1 MSQPAVPLEWQ
12 EHVRESIL
20 FGLLFKVAMVDQQTL
35 RQIPLSLSYVH
46 LLDHLSRWAERRHHY
61 LRRALLDRGC
71 EVIGTQ
77 TKGGLYRVQVRLNGY
92 VHELRYSP
100 ELLRAEC
107 QARVQQ
113 WLTGEKQPDDVGKG
127 STSRGLVKNQRLI

>member
-1 MSQPAVPLEWQ
+1 MSQSTVPPEWQ

-35 RQIPLSLSYVH
+35 RQIPLSLSYIH
-46 LLDHLSRWAERRHHY
+46 LLEHLSRWAERRHHD

-71 EVIGTQ
+71 EVIGAQ
-77 TKGGLYRVQVRLNGY
+77 TKEGLYRVQVRLNGY
-92 VHELRYSP
+92 VHEFLYSP

-107 QARVQQ
+107 QERVQQ
-113 WLTGEKQPDDVGKG
+113 WLTGETQQGDA
-127 STSRGLVKNQRLI
+127 KNGR

>member
-1 MSQPAVPLEWQ
+1 MNQPAVPTEWQ
-12 EHVRESIL
+12 EHVRECIL
-20 FGLLFKVAMVDQQTL
+20 FDLLFKVAMVDRQTL
-35 RQIPLSLSYVH
+35 RQIPLSLSYIN
-46 LLDHLSRWAERRHHY
+46 LLEHLSRWAERRHHY

-77 TKGGLYRVQVRLNGY
+77 TKEGLYRVQARLNGY
-92 VHELRYSP
+92 VHELLYSP

-113 WLTGEKQPDDVGKG
+113 WLTGEEQQDGAGSGGKQGIG
-127 STSRGLVKNQRLI
+127 

>member
-77 TKGGLYRVQVRLNGY
+77 TKGAYIEYRL
-92 VHELRYSP
+92 
-100 ELLRAEC
+100 
-107 QARVQQ
+107 
-113 WLTGEKQPDDVGKG
+113 G
-127 STSRGLVKNQRLI
+127 STAMYTSYAIPRIITGRMSGTCPTMADGREATR